1 MSRNVCARS
10 ADVLVH
16 GLRPVPEDPEDFL
29 WGDLSPAIGCNALAC
44 SRCGAALR
52 QGAGWRLADGLGAE
66 AMAALHG
73 LDDWE
78 THGGL
83 LVPEP
88 VARTWVC
95 RCHGLTVTFPRA
107 LRGGG
112 AADEHPAPIGWHC
125 ASHPLR
131 TFPVAL
137 DGVTLEGPER
147 ITPDWVAAM
156 LRRSP
161 PDLGSPSG
169 LVGPAP
175 RGPSAAQPDCRR
187 APHPVCPDW
196 LGPAPAA
203 WLVRLWFELADRA
216 AADRLAEHVARS
228 LTPEAPELASALHFF
243 AGIPSGVAAAF
254 SDRVADLTSVADAR
268 APWPPHEPVARLLRR
283 LARRLSGGAPPE

>member
-29 WGDLSPAIGCNALAC
+29 WGDPSPAIGCNALAC

-107 LRGGG
+107 LRDGG

-156 LRRSP
+156 LRGSP
-161 PDLGSPSG
+161 PDLGSSSG
-169 LVGPAP
+169 LAGPAP
-175 RGPSAAQPDCRR
+175 LGPSSAQPGWAGDSEGATGTSPVRTVVGLRTRFVLTGSGRLPRRGLCVSGSSSPTALRPTGSPSMSRGP
-187 APHPVCPDW
+187 
-196 LGPAPAA
+196 
-203 WLVRLWFELADRA
+203 
-216 AADRLAEHVARS
+216 
-228 LTPEAPELASALHFF
+228 
-243 AGIPSGVAAAF
+243 
-254 SDRVADLTSVADAR
+254 
-268 APWPPHEPVARLLRR
+268 
-283 LARRLSGGAPPE
+283 